1 MKTGNIGDIFV
12 PLMVV
17 IGERSLRVS
26 ELATIQPGTILELD
40 SLAGEP
46 VTLLASGEAV
56 AKGEVVIIDEN
67 FGIRV
72 TNLLSAS
79 PRE

>member
-1 MKTGNIGDIFV
+1 
-12 PLMVV
+12 
-17 IGERSLRVS
+17 
-26 ELATIQPGTILELD
+26 
-40 SLAGEP
+40 
-46 VTLLASGEAV
+46 LLASGEAV